1 MGVKFLQVQTK
12 GETRSGD
19 STLKGGKRIE
29 ENSLGNSQARP
40 EFRFVL
46 KERKERETI
55 TRHGTNM
62 DGTRVRE

>member
-19 STLKGGKRIE
+19 SRLKGGKESKKIVLE
-29 ENSLGNSQARP
+29 FSQARP